1 MLEDKNAWTKYKESR
16 GETDCRID
24 ETKNWMGWSRC
35 AYSWECQGA
44 RLCQDNKYQ
53 QGDGWCVGDS
63 LCPQLGPLDKWEE
76 DGVTVK
82 WNAGSPENYD
92 GFHNVTSQGKIDQS
106 LVIDLSEPKVNDA
119 DFEGIPGF
127 STNGSEKPKFGRDP
141 TKTDR

>member
-1 MLEDKNAWTKYKESR
+1 
-16 GETDCRID
+16 
-24 ETKNWMGWSRC
+24 
-35 AYSWECQGA
+35 
-44 RLCQDNKYQ
+44 
-53 QGDGWCVGDS
+53 
-63 LCPQLGPLDKWEE
+63 
-76 DGVTVK
+76 VK